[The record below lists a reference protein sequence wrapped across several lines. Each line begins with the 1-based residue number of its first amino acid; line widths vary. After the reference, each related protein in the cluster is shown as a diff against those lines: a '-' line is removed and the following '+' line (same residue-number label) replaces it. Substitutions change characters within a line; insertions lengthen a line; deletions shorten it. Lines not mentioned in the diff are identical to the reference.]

1 MPEPGI
7 RSSLERGTARFG
19 VLSFSDPVLSASAV
33 RSIESALREA
43 HDLRPVA
50 IDCQQLTTVTA
61 AGLSALLELGR
72 SATGMRELALT
83 QLSRALTR
91 VAVESGLSERFS
103 IYATTEA
110 CVRSFERLEASSC
123 AP

>member
-7 RSSLERGTARFG
+7 RSSLACETARFV
-19 VLSFSDPVLSASAV
+19 VLAFSDPVLSAAAV

-43 HDLRPVA
+43 HDLHPVV
-50 IDCQQLTTVTA
+50 IECQQLTSVTA

-72 SATGMRELALT
+72 HAGGMRELALT
-83 QLSRALTR
+83 QLSRPLTK
-91 VAVESGLSERFS
+91 VAVESGLGERFS

-110 CVRSFERLEASSC
+110 CLRSMERVEASSC